1 MVINVIMS
9 CSSSSKLL
17 EYWPIVSKMWGK
29 IGFNPILG
37 ILGDLT
43 KSQLSYLNN
52 YGTVYNFFKIKNIPE
67 ETQSKLIKYYICKL
81 VNSEDIVIFSELN
94 LLLLNRDWISS
105 LVYKL
110 KDNVIIPWP
119 ELKSEYL
126 MGKARLFVEI
136 FNNKLLDYNSWIE
149 SLVIE
154 GFNDSDKE
162 GIITNI
168 DFSEKGFL
176 YNIVNRLDGAVNILL
191 VGREDI
197 FFTNEN
203 SYGMTKRTDW
213 ENWENLSLD
222 SDIDIVGPVDLKANY
237 DKMKTVFQVMGL
249 SESSNITI

>member
-17 EYWPIVSKMWGK
+17 QYWPIISKMWKK

-37 ILGDLT
+37 ILGYLT
-43 KSQLSYLNN
+43 KSEQSYLNN
-52 YGTVYNFFKIKNIPE
+52 YGIIYIFSKVRNIPDD
-67 ETQSKLIKYYICKL
+67 TLSKLIKYYMCNL
-81 VNSEDIVIFSELN
+81 VNPDDIVIFTELN
-94 LLLLNRDWISS
+94 LLLIQSDWLNS
-105 LVYKL
+105 LIYKL
-110 KDNVIIPWP
+110 KDNIIIPWP
-119 ELKSEYL
+119 ELKSEYF
-126 MGKARLFVEI
+126 MGKSKVLTKLF
-136 FNNKLLDYNSWIE
+136 NKKNLDYTAWIE

-154 GFNDSDKE
+154 SFNDSDKE

-168 DFSEKGFL
+168 NFSEEGFL
-176 YNIVNRLDGAVNILL
+176 YNIVNRLNGEVNILL

-222 SDIDIVGPVDLKANY
+222 SDIDILGPIDLEVNY
-237 DKMKTVFQVMGL
+237 DKMKTVFQVMEL
-249 SESSNITI
+249 SDS